1 MKNVFKLSFNSLL
14 LGCHLCRKK
23 YATPCPLHGL
33 SYASTEDNGF
43 HRSKALR
50 SLPPEVCL
58 CRSSVPGAELG
69 VCTRRHIPIG
79 TWIGPFEGKRVR
91 PDDVKPGMDTSFMWE
106 VRGHY

>member
-1 MKNVFKLSFNSLL
+1 MKNVFKLSFTSLF
-14 LGCHLCRKK
+14 LGCLLCRKK
-23 YATPCPLHGL
+23 YTTPCPLHGL

-43 HRSKALR
+43 HGSKAVR

-69 VCTRRHIPIG
+69 VCTRRHIPLG

-91 PDDVKPGMDTSFMWE
+91 PGDVKPGMDTSFMWE